1 MFQSKKAFSHLR
13 IFFFSSFLFLLIGC
27 GNQTVNILM
36 QSTSD
41 SNEMNAVQIKIYQ
54 LKSSEKFLLA
64 NRESLL
70 RTPEET
76 LGEDLIPN
84 SKVQKIM
91 IPGEIYNIEN
101 IEVSEE
107 TKLIGIVGD
116 FFSPAQDSWSQLID
130 ITERQD
136 NIKVIIGKNFLTV
149 TE

>member
-1 MFQSKKAFSHLR
+1 MFQSKKKKSTLTIFSYS
-13 IFFFSSFLFLLIGC
+13 IFIFLLTGC

-70 RTPEET
+70 RAPEET

-84 SKVQKIM
+84 TKVQKIM
-91 IPGEIYNIEN
+91 IPGEIYNLEN

-116 FFSPAQDSWSQLID
+116 FFSPAQDSWSQLVD
-130 ITERQD
+130 ITEKQD

-149 TE
+149 TK

>member
-1 MFQSKKAFSHLR
+1 MFQSKKVFSQVTTL
-13 IFFFSSFLFLLIGC
+13 FFSSFLFILTSC
-27 GNQTVNILM
+27 GNQTVDILM

-41 SNEMNAVQIKIYQ
+41 SNEINAVQIVIYQ

-64 NRESLL
+64 NRESLI

-76 LGEDLIPN
+76 LGEDLVAN

-91 IPGEIYNIEN
+91 IPGEIYKIED
-101 IEVSEE
+101 IEISQES
-107 TKLIGIVGD
+107 KLIGIVGD

-130 ITERQD
+130 ITQKQD